1 MQTETTD
8 VGLGFERAPDGAEAE
23 ASPLRDAMLDAIGA
37 LSEEE
42 RGRLI
47 AADAPEETVRV
58 WRELIADQA
67 VRERQSELI
76 EGVLD
81 ELDARE
87 GARREGARREEVR
100 RGRVNPT
107 RGLEGGA
114 PPREPGSVAEWTTH
128 IRDAQGESD
137 AAQRRGRFAAWLA
150 QHPEA

>member
-8 VGLGFERAPDGAEAE
+8 AAQDVEAQ
-23 ASPLRDAMLDAIGA
+23 PLRDAMLDAIGA
-37 LSEEE
+37 LSDEE
-42 RGRLI
+42 RERLI
-47 AADAPEETVRV
+47 AADAPEEAVRV

-87 GARREGARREEVR
+87 GARRDEVR
-100 RGRVNPT
+100 RERVNPT

-114 PPREPGSVAEWTTH
+114 PPREPGSVAEWTAY
-128 IRDAQGESD
+128 IRDSQAEPD

-150 QHPEA
+150 QHPDA

>member
-8 VGLGFERAPDGAEAE
+8 VGQDFEGRPDGAEA
-23 ASPLRDAMLDAIGA
+23 AGSPLRDAMLDAIGA

-87 GARREGARREEVR
+87 GARREEVR

-114 PPREPGSVAEWTTH
+114 PPREPGSVAEWTAH

>member
-1 MQTETTD
+1 MQTETPPTA
-8 VGLGFERAPDGAEAE
+8 ESEAQPDSS
-23 ASPLRDAMLDAIGA
+23 ASTPLRDAMLDAIGA
-37 LSEEE
+37 LSDEARE
-42 RGRLI
+42 RLV

-87 GARREGARREEVR
+87 QEHRDDLRRS
-100 RGRVNPT
+100 RVNPT

-114 PPREPGSVAEWTTH
+114 PPREPASAAEWTSY
-128 IRDAQGESD
+128 IRDAQQEPE
-137 AAQRRGRFAAWLA
+137 AAQRRSRFAAWLA
-150 QHPEA
+150 QHPDA

>member
-8 VGLGFERAPDGAEAE
+8 AAQDVE

-37 LSEEE
+37 LSDEE
-42 RGRLI
+42 RERLI

-87 GARREGARREEVR
+87 GARRDEVR
-100 RGRVNPT
+100 RERVNPT

-114 PPREPGSVAEWTTH
+114 PPREPGSVAEWTAY
-128 IRDAQGESD
+128 IRDAQAEPD

-150 QHPEA
+150 QHPDA

>member
-1 MQTETTD
+1 MQTETTE
-8 VGLGFERAPDGAEAE
+8 VGQDFEAA
-23 ASPLRDAMLDAIGA
+23 PLRDAMLDAIGA
-37 LSEEE
+37 LSDEE
-42 RGRLI
+42 RERLI

-87 GARREGARREEVR
+87 GARRDEVR
-100 RGRVNPT
+100 RERVNPT

-114 PPREPGSVAEWTTH
+114 APREPGSVAEWTAY
-128 IRDAQGESD
+128 IRDAQAEPD

-150 QHPEA
+150 QHPDA

>member
-8 VGLGFERAPDGAEAE
+8 VAQDVEAQ
-23 ASPLRDAMLDAIGA
+23 PLRDAMLDAIGA
-37 LSEEE
+37 LSDEE
-42 RGRLI
+42 RERLI
-47 AADAPEETVRV
+47 AADAPEEAVRV

-87 GARREGARREEVR
+87 GARRDEVR
-100 RGRVNPT
+100 RERVNPT

-114 PPREPGSVAEWTTH
+114 PPREPGSVSEWTAY

-150 QHPEA
+150 QHPDA